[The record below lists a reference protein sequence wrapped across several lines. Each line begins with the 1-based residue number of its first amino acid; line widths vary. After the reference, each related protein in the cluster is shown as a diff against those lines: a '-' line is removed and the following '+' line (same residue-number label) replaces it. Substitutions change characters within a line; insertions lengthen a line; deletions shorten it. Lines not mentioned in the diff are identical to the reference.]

1 MNRKDIEIMA
11 PAGSYESL
19 MAAIQGGA
27 DSVYF
32 GAEDLN
38 MRAASSINFTL
49 DDLRNIANICNE
61 NNIKSYL
68 TVNVVV
74 FDSEIEQMHRIIDSA
89 VESGISAIIASDLSV
104 INYAFRSGIEVHL
117 STQLN
122 ITNIEALKFY
132 SQWADVVVLAR
143 ELNLDQVISICNK
156 ITEQNIRGPRGD
168 LVKIE
173 MFVHGAL
180 CMATSGKCYLSLHEN
195 NMSANR
201 GKCYQ
206 TCRKS
211 YLVTEKESGYQL
223 EIVNEY
229 IMSPKDLCT
238 IGFVDKLIGAGVR
251 VFKIEGRARSAEYVK
266 TVSSCYDEA
275 VIAVSEGSYSD
286 EKIACWRT
294 RLASVFNRGFWDG
307 YYLGQKLGEWN
318 TRYGSSATKRK
329 AYLGK
334 VTNYFSKL
342 NVAEIKLENGYL
354 EKGDTILITG
364 PTTGVIEY
372 TAGEIRVDLKETEK
386 ALKGEFCSI
395 KIPDFLRRSDKVYK
409 WVDVIHLFILPATSM
424 IFWAFVSISSV
435 SVFI

>member
-32 GAEDLN
+32 GVEDLN

-49 DDLRNIANICNE
+49 DDLRNISKICNE
-61 NNIKSYL
+61 NSIKSYL

-74 FDSEIEQMHRIIDSA
+74 FDHEIEQMHRIIDSA
-89 VESGISAIIASDLSV
+89 AGSGISAVIASDLSV

-143 ELNLDQVISICNK
+143 ELNLDQVKNICRM
-156 ITEQNIRGPRGD
+156 ITEQDIRGPHGY

-180 CMATSGKCYLSLHEN
+180 CMAISGKCYLSLHEN

-201 GKCYQ
+201 GKCWQ

-211 YLVTEKESGYQL
+211 YLVTEKDTGYQL
-223 EIVNEY
+223 EIDNEY

-238 IGFVDKLIGAGVR
+238 IGFVDKLIDSGVR

-266 TVSSCYDEA
+266 TVSSCYNEA
-275 VIAVSEGSYSD
+275 VTAVSEGSYSD
-286 EKIACWRT
+286 EKISGWRT

-329 AYLGK
+329 VYLGK
-334 VTNYFSKL
+334 VTNYFSKPE
-342 NVAEIKLENGYL
+342 VAEIKLENGDL

-364 PTTGVIEY
+364 PTTGLIEF
-372 TAGEIRVDLKETEK
+372 TVGEIRVDLKETTK

-409 WVDVIHLFILPATSM
+409 WVDVRGNPEQK
-424 IFWAFVSISSV
+424 
-435 SVFI
+435 